1 MTPAKSALLAG
12 CLGLAVLASAAPAPA
27 QLLPGAVTGET
38 MARALLGPGAWLLN
52 YPAGSSDNLTGNA
65 ILTFQAGGEGL
76 TVSIRNVTASV
87 SCEKPVTVTPEGIA
101 FDGCR
106 EAGIVLRFTPQDPV
120 FAFRGASAQR
130 WYTLRPHR

>member
-12 CLGLAVLASAAPAPA
+12 CLGLACLAPAAPGSA
-27 QLLPGAVTGET
+27 QLLPGAVAPET
-38 MARALLGPGAWLLN
+38 VTRSLLGLGAWLLN
-52 YPAGSSDNLTGNA
+52 YPASTSENLTGNA
-65 ILTFQAGGEGL
+65 ILNFRASGPGL
-76 TVSIRNVTASV
+76 TVAIRNVTAHV

-106 EAGIVLRFTPQDPV
+106 EGGIVLRFTPQDAV